1 MNDGPTEQKN
11 DRMLDLSTNQGAWF
25 LGTDVSMRKELWHVR
40 PPVWISHAWLKVVQR
55 WFGSACKLRGDQL
68 GTLWGERTCIFSSSF
83 WPYFWIQTE
92 DIGRVELLNYA
103 TYSVRSKL
111 CYELRLCTCLISF
124 RYLVGQ
130 KLVNYEHGKRPT
142 KVPTKAMADTGWII
156 HLLEVFTVRT
166 ESRIAPIRQ
175 QSHNTGYFISIA

>member
-11 DRMLDLSTNQGAWF
+11 DRMLDLSTNKGAWF

-68 GTLWGERTCIFSSSF
+68 GTLSGERTCIFSSSF

-111 CYELRLCTCLISF
+111 CYELRLCTVWFLSGTLSARNWSTMSMANAQLRFLPKQWLIP
-124 RYLVGQ
+124 G
-130 KLVNYEHGKRPT
+130 E
-142 KVPTKAMADTGWII
+142 
-156 HLLEVFTVRT
+156 
-166 ESRIAPIRQ
+166 
-175 QSHNTGYFISIA
+175 

>member
-1 MNDGPTEQKN
+1 MNDGPTEQKKRSN
-11 DRMLDLSTNQGAWF
+11 ARLIYEPGSLVPGDRCEYA
-25 LGTDVSMRKELWHVR
+25 K
-40 PPVWISHAWLKVVQR
+40 
-55 WFGSACKLRGDQL
+55 
-68 GTLWGERTCIFSSSF
+68 GTLACSPACLNLACLAKSGATLIWVCLQATRWSAWYSLGRENLHIFF
-83 WPYFWIQTE
+83 FVLT
-92 DIGRVELLNYA
+92 LLLDSN
-103 TYSVRSKL
+103 VRSKL

>member
-1 MNDGPTEQKN
+1 MNDGPTEQKKRSN
-11 DRMLDLSTNQGAWF
+11 ARLIYERGSLVPGDRCEYA
-25 LGTDVSMRKELWHVR
+25 K
-40 PPVWISHAWLKVVQR
+40 
-55 WFGSACKLRGDQL
+55 
-68 GTLWGERTCIFSSSF
+68 GTLACSPACLNLACLAKSGATLIWVCLLLGERELAYFLLRCDLTFGF
-83 WPYFWIQTE
+83 RLKTKGEWNFWIM
-92 DIGRVELLNYA
+92 RLN
-103 TYSVRSKL
+103 TVRSKL
-111 CYELRLCTCLISF
+111 CYELRLSTCLISF